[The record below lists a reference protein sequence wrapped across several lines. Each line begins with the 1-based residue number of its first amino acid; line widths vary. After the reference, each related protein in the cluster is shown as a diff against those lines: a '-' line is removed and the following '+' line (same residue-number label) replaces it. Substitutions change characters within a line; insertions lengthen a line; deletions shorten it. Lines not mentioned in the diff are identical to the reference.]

1 MARLAGRAGTATA
14 AAAEA
19 VAAAGEVTMAAEEVA
34 AVVVTEVVAVVAVG
48 LAGLEAGVVAE
59 AVTLWSTRAP
69 SPGGGCC
76 PNFPQESRDPTN
88 VQVVCRA
95 DEHLLWSRRLMPK
108 ISISRN
114 HSLSPAVL
122 KQRLVDLGEKLQ
134 TKYQAKT
141 SWEGEKTMNVKGPG
155 VEGKLSI
162 TDTKVDVNLDIGFLL
177 SPMKGKIEE
186 ALTKELDR
194 VTKPETA

>member
-1 MARLAGRAGTATA
+1 VAAVGRAEAAVARPAGRAGAATA

-19 VAAAGEVTMAAEEVA
+19 VAAAGEAVAAGVAMAAG
-34 AVVVTEVVAVVAVG
+34 G
-48 LAGLEAGVVAE
+48 LAGLEAGIVAE
-59 AVTLWSTRAP
+59 AVTRWSTRAP
-69 SPGGGCC
+69 SPARGCA
-76 PNFPQESRDPTN
+76 PNFPQESRDHTN
-88 VQVVCRA
+88 VRVVCRA
-95 DEHLLWSRRLMPK
+95 DEHLLWRRRLMPK

-162 TDTKVDVNLDIGFLL
+162 SDTKVDVNLDIGFLL

-194 VTKPETA
+194 VTAPETA